1 MDSLLDQ
8 AQQGTPIIEGDRA
21 TFVWRG
27 APPPRLVGD
36 MTGWQ
41 WGSPIDLEEVSPG
54 VWAHTLTLP
63 QDAYIEYAFWDGEQR
78 AADPFNGNKT
88 PDGLGNENHYFYM
101 PGGRATELARRRQ
114 GVPHG
119 TITRHTVEN
128 DFLLGSRKRT
138 VALYQPPTDEPCPL
152 LVVLDGQDYRRR
164 ARITNIVDNLIAQG
178 RIRPV
183 ALAMPYHGRGARGVE
198 YACSEATLCFLLIDL
213 LGLARKELNLVDLKA
228 DPGAHG
234 ILGASMGGLMA
245 LYTGLRVP
253 EVFGRVLSQS
263 AALDM
268 SKPDSVVFDLVRH
281 GPVRPVS
288 IWMNVGRYEWLLD
301 SNRRMHELLVEK
313 GYNMVYDE
321 YNGGHNYPSWRD
333 SVGQGLETLFGC

>member
-1 MDSLLDQ
+1 MKDLLER
-8 AQQGTPIIEGDRA
+8 ARQGTPIIEGEGV

-27 APPPRLVGD
+27 ERAPQLVSD
-36 MTGWQ
+36 MSGWQ
-41 WGSPIDLEEVSPG
+41 WGDPIDLDEVAPG
-54 VWAHTLTLP
+54 IWTHTLTLP

-78 AADPFNGNKT
+78 VADPLNGNLA
-88 PDGLGNENHYFYM
+88 PDGFGNENHFFYM
-101 PGGRATELARRRQ
+101 PGARATDLTRRKR

-119 TITRHTVEN
+119 AITRHVLEN
-128 DFLLGSRKRT
+128 DFLLAGPKRT
-138 VALYQPPTDEPCPL
+138 VLLYQPPTGEPCPL

-164 ARITNIVDNLIAQG
+164 ARITHIVDNLIAEG
-178 RIRPV
+178 RIRPI

-198 YACSEATLCFLLIDL
+198 YACSEATLCFLLLDL
-213 LGLARKELNLVDLKA
+213 LELAREELNLVDVKA
-228 DPGAHG
+228 EPGAYG

-245 LYTGLRVP
+245 LYTGLRAP
-253 EVFGRVLSQS
+253 HVFGRVLSQS

-281 GPVRPVS
+281 GPRPPLR

-301 SNRRMHELLVEK
+301 GNRRMHELLEKK
-313 GYNMVYDE
+313 GYDVVYRE

-333 SVGQGLETLFGC
+333 SVGEGLEAMFGW